1 MDDNIANVSLSK
13 TAAATTLA
21 SLALTLAMAWPVVVA
36 PSSRIFGHEI
46 DGRHH
51 DPYTVMWQFEH
62 GPPPP
67 PYRQPLVDD
76 VGGWLTGI
84 LHPVAAFN
92 VVVLVT
98 FPLSVLA
105 AFALARYLRLSSG
118 GAVVAALAF
127 AFAPPHLAQA
137 AYHPHIAQTQWI
149 PVYFLALWASVDRAS
164 PLRLTLLLL
173 AGAALTLSNI
183 YAALI
188 AAVITPAAIAAA
200 WAATREQRHAR
211 HAALTFGVL
220 VAAALAVLA
229 AARAALPALFAD
241 TAPFAFQQAD
251 LARYGA
257 QWFSYFLPPVDHPL
271 WGGQAARFWA
281 RRGMTGAVL
290 EQQISI
296 SLGLLAL
303 AAVALWHWMRSRHAT
318 PAEIPTALRIVP
330 MIAIVALAAAFCS
343 LAPAPGSSG
352 TALLVPAA
360 WLYPLAPMFRA
371 YARFALVT
379 HLMVALLAG
388 IGVSHLWPHR
398 GARSAQATA
407 RRLLA
412 AALVAAVAIEYL
424 PFPARSRDVL
434 PTAGHRWLAS
444 RAPGARVLD
453 CIEPGQAEALVPW
466 LMKHDVSALSAAAPS
481 CVEPNMA
488 QQAATLGYTYV
499 ILRRPPDPRA
509 RMPPAPGLALVHTS
523 DDADVYN
530 VVADAAPVLV
540 AGIEGFSPA
549 EHDASGS
556 WRWMGQQGTWLI
568 RSVRGSPVTVA
579 LEVELSA
586 LNVARRVAVAVEG
599 GEAQIIQVAPEVS
612 VHRLGPWTIGAG
624 MHTLTFTALE
634 PAAAAPAPDRRQLT
648 VMFRDWRWRVE

>member
-1 MDDNIANVSLSK
+1 MSLNK
-13 TAAATTLA
+13 TGAATSLA
-21 SLALTLAMAWPVVVA
+21 GLALTLAMAWPVVVA

-105 AFALARYLRLSSG
+105 AFALARYLRLSSA
-118 GAVVAALAF
+118 GAAVAALAF

-137 AYHPHIAQTQWI
+137 AYHPHVAQTQWI
-149 PVYFLALWASVDRAS
+149 PLYFLALWASVDRAS

-188 AAVITPAAIAAA
+188 AAVITPVAIAAA
-200 WAATREQRHAR
+200 WAATREQPRAR
-211 HAALTFGVL
+211 HAALTLGVL
-220 VAAALAVLA
+220 LAAALAVLA
-229 AARAALPALFAD
+229 VARAALPALFAD
-241 TAPFAFQQAD
+241 TAPFAFRQAD

-271 WGGQAARFWA
+271 WGSRAAHVWA
-281 RRGMTGAVL
+281 GRGMTGAVL
-290 EQQISI
+290 EQQVSI
-296 SLGLLAL
+296 SLALLAL
-303 AAVALWHWMRSRHAT
+303 AAVALWHWKRSR
-318 PAEIPTALRIVP
+318 PAAPAGIPAALRTVP
-330 MIAIVALAAAFCS
+330 MLAIVALAAAFCS

-371 YARFALVT
+371 YARFAFVT

-388 IGVSHLWPHR
+388 IGFACLWR
-398 GARSAQATA
+398 GARVPPSAA
-407 RRLLA
+407 RVRRTLAVALL
-412 AALVAAVAIEYL
+412 AAVAIEYL

-434 PTAGHRWLAS
+434 PTAAHRWLAG
-444 RAPGARVLD
+444 RPAPARVLD
-453 CIEPGQAEALVPW
+453 CVEPGQADALVPW
-466 LMKHDVSALSAAAPS
+466 LMKHDVSTLSAAAPS
-481 CVEPNMA
+481 CFEPNIA
-488 QQAATLGYTYV
+488 QQSATLGYTYV
-499 ILRRPPDPRA
+499 ILRRPPGPQA
-509 RMPPAPGLALVHTS
+509 RMAPAPGFALVHAS

-530 VVADAAPVLV
+530 VVADAAPVV
-540 AGIEGFSPA
+540 VTGIEGFSPA

-556 WRWMGQQGTWLI
+556 WRWMGQQGTWI
-568 RSVRGSPVTVA
+568 VENVRRAPVSVT
-579 LEVELSA
+579 LDLDLSA
-586 LNVARRVAVAVEG
+586 YGAPRHLAVSLDGADLRQIAVTT
-599 GEAQIIQVAPEVS
+599 QLVR
-612 VHRLGPWTIGAG
+612 HRLGPFTVDAG
-624 MHTLTFTALE
+624 THRLRFRALE
-634 PAAAAPAPDRRQLT
+634 PAATAPASDFRQLT